1 MGKKLSGHSLWSHRA
16 HVLPPQA
23 DKTGKAFKYLEAV
36 LSFIECGMA
45 TESEGSAKAA
55 YAVYSETIELIR

>member
-1 MGKKLSGHSLWSHRA
+1 MVSPSLC
-16 HVLPPQA
+16 LPPQA

-55 YAVYSETIELIR
+55 YAVYSETIDLIR